1 MEYAAF
7 VFGIF
12 GLFAFLEL
20 SSLKGRI
27 SKLEEQLTKT
37 EGTSYHL
44 SRQELLRAARSYVG
58 KSVVLELKEDHEDV
72 DVMSYG
78 NSKHGTN
85 TIVDVDDEWMLVRIE
100 TPKTSKDKLIRLESI
115 ERISVIQE

>member
-7 VFGIF
+7 AFGIF

-58 KSVVLELKEDHEDV
+58 KSVILLEL
-72 DVMSYG
+72 
-78 NSKHGTN
+78 
-85 TIVDVDDEWMLVRIE
+85 WQ
-100 TPKTSKDKLIRLESI
+100 LEA
-115 ERISVIQE
+115 RHQHHRRR